1 MEGSGGGG
9 GGGEAHSRRGF
20 LRALMRDTVKGATEV
35 TKVMGPPGLRPL
47 LAAALPSEAP
57 PEIVEATPPAIGEG
71 LEQARAAIRGIGVEE
86 MLLWAIELDLEPYI
100 PALRRLA
107 VPSVRLTPGTFD
119 EGAWLGGEPELPD
132 DIDWPHWGGGLL
144 DLIAQVDLA
153 ETPIGGHGHLLLFF
167 DTLRAPSGLSPGA
180 EEAARAIVVLA
191 AAPTGPNGGEP
202 MRITRALM
210 LPRLWAASVQA
221 LGMNVEEGDRYRE
234 LRAKLAEEQGIE
246 LEDGPGREVAYHR
259 ILGLPND
266 VTGRMPLICEL
277 VSRDLE
283 ADDHDAVTP
292 EIEAAATRWI
302 LLAQISGT
310 AAGRLFFW
318 IPREDL
324 DKGDFSTIRV
334 VPDAG

>member
-1 MEGSGGGG
+1 VEGSGGGEG
-9 GGGEAHSRRGF
+9 HSRRGF
-20 LRALMRDTVKGATEV
+20 LRALMRDTVKGAAEV

-57 PEIVEATPPAIGEG
+57 PEPDDVDATPPRIGAG
-71 LEQARAAIRGIGVEE
+71 LEEARAAIRGVGIDE
-86 MLLWAIELDLEPYI
+86 MLLWAIELGLEPYV
-100 PALRRLA
+100 PALRSLA

-119 EGAWLGGEPELPD
+119 EGAWLGGEPDLPD

-153 ETPIGGHGHLLLFF
+153 ETPIGGYGHLLLFF
-167 DTLRAPSGLSPGA
+167 DTLRAPSGRSPGA

-191 AAPTGPNGGEP
+191 AAPTGPIGGEP
-202 MRITRALM
+202 MRISRALM
-210 LPRLWAASVQA
+210 LPRLWAAPVQA
-221 LGMNVEEGDRYRE
+221 LGMTVEEGEHYRE
-234 LRAKLAEEQGIE
+234 LRAKLAQEQGIE
-246 LEDGPGREVAYHR
+246 LEDGAGRDVAYHR
-259 ILGLPND
+259 ILGLPTD
-266 VTGRMPLICEL
+266 VTGGMPLISEM
-277 VSRDLE
+277 VSRGLE
-283 ADDHDAVTP
+283 ADDHEAITP
-292 EIEAAATRWI
+292 EIEAAAARWT

-324 DKGDFSTIRV
+324 DNGDFSTIRV